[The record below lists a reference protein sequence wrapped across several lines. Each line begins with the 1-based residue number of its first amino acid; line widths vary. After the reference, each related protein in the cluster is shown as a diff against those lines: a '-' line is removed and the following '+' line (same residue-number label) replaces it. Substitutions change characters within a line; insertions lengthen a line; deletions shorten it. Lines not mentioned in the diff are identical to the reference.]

1 MVFMCVCFD
10 LFSTSL
16 INSSMA
22 DLVMP
27 KLINLLSSL
36 LQRAAESN
44 DLNRPLHTQKISI
57 FYGLIRPNISI
68 EKYLERIFRYANCS
82 PSCYVVAYVYLDRF
96 VKSQPFLP
104 INSFNVHRL
113 LVTSVLISIKF
124 MDDICFNN
132 AYYAKV
138 GGIST
143 VEINLLEVDF
153 LFGLGFQLNVTPETF
168 RDYCTYLQSEM
179 MMEFPPV
186 CSAPPVLTMGA
197 DHCAIINED
206 DCQSQHHQPQLAV

>member
-1 MVFMCVCFD
+1 
-10 LFSTSL
+10 
-16 INSSMA
+16 MA

-68 EKYLERIFRYANCS
+68 QKYLERIFRYANCS

-96 VKSQPFLP
+96 VKNQPFLP

-124 MDDICFNN
+124 MDD
-132 AYYAKV
+132 
-138 GGIST
+138 
-143 VEINLLEVDF
+143 
-153 LFGLGFQLNVTPETF
+153 
-168 RDYCTYLQSEM
+168 M
-179 MMEFPPV
+179 
-186 CSAPPVLTMGA
+186 
-197 DHCAIINED
+197 
-206 DCQSQHHQPQLAV
+206 